1 MIAEHVHENV
11 WPKGVP
17 FEVKGYDKPLFS
29 IMDDSAREYPD
40 SVYTIFEG
48 AVRTFSQ
55 VRDTSDRVANFLASK
70 GIRHGDRVAVF
81 LPNIPQY
88 PAIFFGILKAGAVCV
103 TCNPMYKSD
112 ELSFQLKDSG
122 ARAVFVMD
130 HEILYA
136 TACEAVVGTDVETV
150 VICNIKSSLPPVKRI
165 FGSIL
170 RKVPRAK
177 KHSPGHLM
185 FDREVKKARPEPP
198 PSVLINSLED
208 NALIL
213 YTGGT
218 TGVPKGACLTHANLL
233 SDVMILYEW
242 IRLGRDDQDNQ
253 AEKIEKGGLHTFLGV
268 LPWYH
273 AFGLTLCMLL
283 SCASASRLVCVP
295 DPRAGKP
302 PFTDILK
309 FIEKYRVTIMVAV
322 PSIFSAITGHPLTEK
337 FDLSSLMACGSGAFA
352 ISVDVIREF
361 EELTGAI
368 IFEGYGLTETSP
380 VITANPTNRTQRKTG
395 TVGLCLPDVEI
406 KIMDLKVG
414 LQEMPLG
421 KNGEIAVCGPQVM
434 LGYWNQPD
442 ENDLVF
448 REIDGKKFF
457 LTGDIGHIDDDGFV
471 VITDRKKDM
480 ILVSGF
486 NVYPAEIENT
496 LLLHP
501 GVAMAAVI
509 GVTDP
514 LKGETVKA
522 FVQIKSGSD
531 VLEDDLKIFCKSKL
545 VGYKCPKE
553 IEFREKLPVSVIGKV
568 LRRELR
574 E

>member
-1 MIAEHVHENV
+1 MTDEHIHDHV
-11 WPKGVP
+11 WPEGVP
-17 FEVKGYDKPLFS
+17 FEVRGYDKALFS
-29 IMDDSAREYPD
+29 ILDDSAREYPD
-40 SVYTIFEG
+40 AVYTIFDG

-55 VRDTSDRVANFLASK
+55 VRDTADRVANFLVSR
-70 GIRHGDRVAVF
+70 GIRPGDRIAAF

-103 TCNPMYKSD
+103 TCNPMYKSN
-112 ELSFQLKDSG
+112 ELNFQLKDSG

-130 HEILYA
+130 HELFYT
-136 TACEAVVGTDVETV
+136 TACEAIVGTDVETV

-165 FGSIL
+165 LGSIL
-170 RKVPRAK
+170 GKIPKAK
-177 KHSPGHLM
+177 KHNPDHFM
-185 FDREVKKARPEPP
+185 FDREVKRARPEPP
-198 PSVLINSLED
+198 AVTINSLED
-208 NALIL
+208 YALIL

-233 SDVMILYEW
+233 SDVMILHEW
-242 IRLGRDDQDNQ
+242 IRLGKDNQDNQ

-283 SCASASRLVCVP
+283 SSFTASRLVCVP

-302 PFTDILK
+302 PFTNMLK

-322 PSIFSAITGHPLTEK
+322 PTIFSAILNHPLAKK

-352 ISVDVIREF
+352 ITVDVVRQF
-361 EELTGAI
+361 EELTGSI

-380 VITANPTNRTQRKTG
+380 VITANPTNRAQRKVG
-395 TVGLCLPDVEI
+395 TVGLCLPGVEI
-406 KIMDLKVG
+406 KILDIKVA
-414 LQEMPLG
+414 LQEMPQG

-434 LGYWNQPD
+434 SGYWNKPD

-457 LTGDIGHIDDDGFV
+457 LTGDIGYLDDDGYV
-471 VITDRKKDM
+471 VIADRKKDM
-480 ILVSGF
+480 ILVGGF
-486 NVYPAEIENT
+486 NVYPAEVEDA
-496 LLLHP
+496 LLQHP
-501 GVAMAAVI
+501 DVAMAAVI
-509 GVTDP
+509 GVTDSQ
-514 LKGETVKA
+514 KIETVKA
-522 FVQIKSGSD
+522 FIQLKADSD
-531 VLEDDLKIFCKSKL
+531 VSEDDIKMFCKSKI